1 MNKSNIFTLL
11 KISLAILVIYVLL
24 KIYILPFITSPQ
36 VEMFVKSIGPLGY
49 AVIIIYTVFSHVFA
63 PISGSPGVFLAVT
76 LYGLNTGVFLLYI
89 ASLISSTIN
98 FWISRKYGRDLVVK
112 FVGKKSMKE
121 IDELVAIQGKQMLI
135 VSRLF
140 GFSIFEFISYASGLT
155 KIKFKDYII
164 ITAIASCIPS
174 LVMAV
179 VFRNIDFK
187 SELGMTI
194 WLGSLILVGIIF
206 VFLIRQFILK
216 KKSLKLK
223 S

>member
-1 MNKSNIFTLL
+1 MNKSNIFTLF
-11 KISLAILVIYVLL
+11 KISIALLVIYFLL
-24 KIYILPFITSPQ
+24 KIYILPFITSQ
-36 VEMFVKSIGPLGY
+36 EVESFVNSIGLWGY
-49 AVIIIYTVFSHVFA
+49 LVIIIYTVFSHVFA

-89 ASLISSTIN
+89 ASLVSSTIN
-98 FWISRKYGRDLVVK
+98 FWISRRYGRGLVVK
-112 FVGKKSMKE
+112 FVGEKSMKE
-121 IDELVAIQGKQMLI
+121 IDELVAIQGKQMLL

-140 GFSIFEFISYASGLT
+140 GFSIFEFISYAAGLT

-164 ITAIASCIPS
+164 ITALASSVPSIA
-174 LVMAV
+174 MAV
-179 VFRNIDFK
+179 VFKDIDFR

-206 VFLIRQFILK
+206 VFLIRRSIIK

-223 S
+223 P